1 MVQDLDSGVTNYRM
15 YYVLKGTMAVEIPYV
30 DIPYVIIIVYC
41 AN

>member
-15 YYVLKGTMAVEIPYV
+15 YYVLKGTMAV
-30 DIPYVIIIVYC
+30 DIAYIIVYC